1 MPKYLLGYHGGG
13 MPATPEEGAKV
24 TAAWMSWMGT
34 LGGAIVDAG
43 NPIGV
48 SKLIAPVG
56 KVSEGG
62 GANPLTGYSV
72 IEASNLEAA
81 VKLDSTCPQLAA
93 GGTVEVA
100 ETFAVM

>member
-24 TAAWMSWMGT
+24 TAAWMSWMGS
-34 LGGAIVDAG
+34 LGGALVDAG
-43 NPIGV
+43 NPIGTAKTV
-48 SKLIAPVG
+48 AATG
-56 KVSEGG
+56 KVSDGG

-72 IEASNLEAA
+72 IEAANLDAA
-81 VKLDSTCPQLAA
+81 VKIASTCPQLAA
-93 GGTVEVA
+93 GGTVQVA